1 MLEQQVAG
9 SFGAF
14 ADPLVAGSFGAFA
27 DPLVRPERWCYGP
40 AVMPEGPELEFRI
53 LGPVEVSNGAGILA
67 LGGPK
72 QRALLADLILNVGTV
87 VATSRLIDDLWGDDP
102 PQTADHTV
110 ETYVSRLR
118 RILRD
123 GSGSEVVL
131 TRSPGYVLYV
141 TPDRVDAFRYEQ
153 LVEQGTAAAERG
165 EDEEASSLL
174 RAALALWRGEA
185 FTDVLSDAPFLAGAA
200 NRLAER
206 RLLALERRIEAD
218 LHLGRAKDLVS
229 ELEGLVAVHPYRE
242 TFHAQLM
249 LALYR
254 SGRQAEALAAFRR
267 ARELLVDELG
277 IEPGPELRDLEQAI
291 LRQDTELERTPATQ
305 PRASSPGSPQPKAPP
320 GLPSRPRAGRRRR
333 GTLLAGGLALA
344 VIAAGVPL
352 ALRHSGENA
361 SVPTNGIGVLSP
373 SGTSVAASLI
383 MPSAISSLAVGDGS
397 VWATSPEGHAVYR
410 IDPSTRSVTQTIQV
424 GAGAEGIALDDG
436 YAWVA
441 NALDG
446 TVSRIDTSTA
456 RVVQTIGAGSEPTG
470 VALVNGTV
478 WVTDPVGSAVY
489 RIDPASGRLIGSIDL
504 ASGPFGIASGAGSVW
519 VTDPADDSVMRID
532 PVGGQPIQRIA
543 VGASPRSI
551 AFGFGS
557 VWVANGLDSTISRID
572 PGSGRVTET
581 IPVGDGPAALAI
593 GGSGVW
599 VADAAAGTVVRIDPS
614 TGRVASSLHVGGRP
628 TAVALVASVP
638 WVGARASYAGLHRGG
653 TLRLL
658 SSIPFE
664 TIDPGAGYPTI
675 PPAFFEATYD
685 TLVTF
690 QRVGGSG
697 GLQLVP
703 DLALAIPAPQAGG
716 TEYTFVLRPG
726 LRYSNGAPVRPV
738 DFRYGLERVFELNPY
753 ERSFFIG
760 LLGAR
765 RCASGSPCDLSRGV
779 TVNDHARAVAFHL
792 TAPDADFL
800 YKLAFS
806 FAAPIPP
813 SVPRHDAG
821 TDPVPATGP
830 YMIARYVPGLE
841 VDLVR
846 NLMFREWSA
855 AAQPEGFPDR
865 IVWTFGLPVEEEIAA
880 IVAGRA
886 DWMADP
892 VPDVAG
898 LSARFDSQVHVNPL
912 LGIAYA
918 AFNVTVPPFD
928 DLRVRRAVSFAAD
941 RRKAVSLLGGPDAAQ
956 PTCQIIP
963 RGLPGYRPYCPFT
976 VDPGAS
982 ATWIGPDLAR
992 ARRLVA
998 ASQTQGMPVVVWGH
1012 EWSGPLGRYLVGVL
1026 RELGYRASLHLA
1038 SDAAFARNVNDSRR
1052 GVQASVADWVA
1063 DYPSASD
1070 FFDVFFRC
1078 SSFRLADPADTR
1090 SSLFFCHPNIDRQ
1103 MDQADRLQMTD
1114 PANAAE
1120 MWAKVDREITDLAPW
1135 VPFVSLHFADFTSA
1149 RVGNYGYNPAWS
1161 ILLDQ
1166 LWVR

>member
-1 MLEQQVAG
+1 MPQ
-9 SFGAF
+9 
-14 ADPLVAGSFGAFA
+14 
-27 DPLVRPERWCYGP
+27 GP
-40 AVMPEGPELEFRI
+40 QLEFRI
-53 LGPVEVSNGAGILA
+53 LGPVEVSNGAGVLA

-72 QRALLADLILNVGTV
+72 QRALLADLILNAGTV

-123 GSGSEVVL
+123 GSRSEVVL
-131 TRSPGYVLYV
+131 TRSAGYMLDV
-141 TPDRVDAFRYEQ
+141 TPDVVDAFQFEQ
-153 LVEQGTAAAERG
+153 LVGQGTAAAERG
-165 EDEEASSLL
+165 EDEKASSLL

-185 FTDVLSDAPFLAGAA
+185 LSDVLSDAPFVAGAA
-200 NRLAER
+200 RRLAER
-206 RLLALERRIEAD
+206 RLLAFERRIEAD
-218 LHLGRAKDLVS
+218 LQLGRAKDLVS
-229 ELEGLVAVHPYRE
+229 ELEGLVAAHPYRE
-242 TFHAQLM
+242 AFHAQLM

-254 SGRQAEALAAFRR
+254 SGRQTEALAAFRR
-267 ARELLVDELG
+267 ARKLLVDELG

-291 LRQDTELERTPATQ
+291 LRQDPALERRPATQ
-305 PRASSPGSPQPKAPP
+305 PRVSSPGSPQPKAPP
-320 GLPSRPRAGRRRR
+320 ASRRRPRADRRRR
-333 GTLLAGGLALA
+333 RTLLAGGLTLA

-352 ALRHSGENA
+352 ALRHSEENA
-361 SVPTNGIGVLSP
+361 SVPANGVGVLSP
-373 SGTSVAASLI
+373 SGTSVAAGLTI
-383 MPSAISSLAVGDGS
+383 PSAISGLAVGDGS
-397 VWATSPEGHAVYR
+397 VWATSPEGHALYR
-410 IDPSTRSVTQTIQV
+410 LDPSTRSVNQTIQV
-424 GAGAEGIALDDG
+424 GAGAEGIALGGG

-456 RVVQTIGAGSEPTG
+456 REVQTIGAGSQPTG
-470 VALVNGTV
+470 VAVEDGLV
-478 WVTDPVGSAVY
+478 WVTDPVGRTVY
-489 RIDPASGRLIGSIDL
+489 RIDPASGRLSGSIDL
-504 ASGPFGIASGAGSVW
+504 TSGPFGIALGSGSVW
-519 VTDPADDSVMRID
+519 VTNPADDSVTRID
-532 PVGGQPIQRIA
+532 PVGGEPIQRIA
-543 VGASPRSI
+543 VGANPRAI
-551 AFGFGS
+551 VFGFGS
-557 VWVANGLDSTISRID
+557 VWVANALDSTISRID
-572 PGSGRVTET
+572 PGSGRVSDT
-581 IPVGDGPAALAI
+581 IPVGDGPAALAV

-599 VADAAAGTVVRIDPS
+599 VADAAAGMVVRIEPA

-628 TAVALVASVP
+628 IAVALVGSVP
-638 WVGARASYAGLHRGG
+638 WIGARASYATLHRGG

-658 SSIPFE
+658 SSTPFE
-664 TIDPGAGYPTI
+664 SIDPGMGYPTV
-675 PPAFFEATYD
+675 PPVFYEATYD

-726 LRYSNGAPVRPV
+726 LRYSNGATVQPV

-753 ERSFFIG
+753 ERSFFAG

-765 RCASGSPCDLSRGV
+765 RCAGGSPCDLSRGV
-779 TVNDHARAVAFHL
+779 TVNDHARAVTFHL

-806 FAAPIPP
+806 FAAPIP
-813 SVPRHDAG
+813 STVPRHEAG
-821 TDPVPATGP
+821 TDPVPGTGP
-830 YMIARYVPGLE
+830 YMIARYVPGRE

-846 NLMFREWSA
+846 NPMFREWSA

-865 IVWTFGLPVEEEIAA
+865 IVWTFGLPVAQEIAA
-880 IVAGRA
+880 IEAGRA
-886 DWMADP
+886 DWMADL

-912 LGIAYA
+912 PGISYA

-941 RRKAVSLLGGPDAAQ
+941 RRKAVSVLGGPDAAQ

-963 RGLPGYRPYCPFT
+963 RGLPGYQPYCPFT
-976 VDPGAS
+976 VDPGPGGR
-982 ATWIGPDLAR
+982 WIGPDLAR

-998 ASQTQGMPVVVWGH
+998 ASHTQGMRVVVWGH
-1012 EWSGPLGRYLVGVL
+1012 ERDGPLGRYLVGVL

-1038 SDAAFARNVNDSRR
+1038 SDAAFARDVNDSRR

-1103 MDQADRLQMTD
+1103 MDQADRLQLSD
-1114 PANAAE
+1114 PTGAAE
-1120 MWAKVDREITDLAPW
+1120 MWARVDHEITDLAPW
-1135 VPFVSLHFADFTSA
+1135 VPFVSLRFADFTSA
-1149 RVGNYGYNPAWS
+1149 RIGDYVYNPAWG

-1166 LWVR
+1166 LWVQ